1 MVRSDGKPYRKA
13 SQKGPRGGK
22 TRREILS
29 DKLSQKRR
37 RLREKGLVELTCS
50 SKACSLAR
58 QNDNDLAVYGLYKDE
73 DASYDE
79 RWVLTAL
86 SVSDRVEKM
95 NHHRGGGHSRTEVRG
110 RYVITPRFNS
120 EEVDP
125 QDGLVIERFEKKSE
139 AMRKASADGSN
150 RVENGYLIRPKHDSR
165 TLYGEEFDKEAWQT
179 FKRNATRV
187 RE

>member
-13 SQKGPRGGK
+13 SQKGRRGGK
-22 TRREILS
+22 TRREQLR

-37 RLREKGLVELTCS
+37 RLREKGLVEMTCS
-50 SKACSLAR
+50 GKACSLAR
-58 QNDNDLAVYGLYKDE
+58 QDENDLGVYGLYKDA

-95 NHHRGGGHSRTEVRG
+95 NNHRGEGYSRTEVRG
-110 RYVITPRFNS
+110 RYVITSSFS
-120 EEVDP
+120 TDEVNP
-125 QDGLVIERFEKKSE
+125 KDGLVIGRFEKKSD
-139 AMRKASADGSN
+139 AMQKVSAEGSN
-150 RVENGYLIRPKHDSR
+150 RVENGYLIRPSHDSR
-165 TLYGEEFDKEAWQT
+165 TLYGEEFDKGEWQN
-179 FKRNATRV
+179 FKRQSTRV